1 MDIQLK
7 KRPWYVR
14 YRLYL
19 VLAALF
25 TGFAVWVWARNMGPK
40 RLRIDPETV
49 RIAEVKQDRFLEYV
63 EAEAVVQPIMTLQV
77 NAREKGSIVRIA
89 QEEGALVR
97 QGDTLLVLSNPALE
111 REIEEMGDALEKQL
125 MAYTEQE
132 LEMQQRRLALQQQ
145 ALSNDYEQERLRRQ
159 NQLDHEEYDMGTRS
173 KAQLEI
179 SDAEYK
185 YKSETARLARESL
198 RHDSAMAVI
207 RAKLVEADRKRETE
221 RFARARTRL
230 DDLAVLAPTDGQV
243 SYANLIPGQI
253 ISAGEKVAD
262 IKVMSAYKLHTS
274 IGEYYMDRVVTGLPA
289 RATDRQK
296 QYPLRVA
303 KVVPEVKERAFQVDL
318 TFTGELPE
326 NLRIGKSMRVQVE
339 LGQPETATVIPRGDF
354 FSATGG
360 RWIFL
365 VTEDGKRAVRT
376 PIQIGRQNPTQF
388 EVAEGLKPGDRIVV
402 SGYSAF
408 GEAEEIN
415 F

>member
-19 VLAALF
+19 VFAALF
-25 TGFAVWVWARNMGPK
+25 TGFAVWVLARNMGPK

-49 RIAEVKQDRFLEYV
+49 RIAEVKQDKFLEYV

-77 NAREKGSIVRIA
+77 NAREKGSIVCIA

-159 NQLDHEEYDMGTRS
+159 NLLDHEEYDMGTRS

-230 DDLAVLAPTDGQV
+230 DDLTVLAPTDGQV

-303 KVVPEVKERAFQVDL
+303 KVVPEVKDRAFQVDL

-365 VTEDGKRAVRT
+365 VTEDRKRAVRT
-376 PIQIGRQNPTQF
+376 PIQIARQNPTQF

>member
-19 VLAALF
+19 VFAALF
-25 TGFAVWVWARNMGPK
+25 TGFAVWVLARNMGPK
-40 RLRIDPETV
+40 RLRIDSETV

-77 NAREKGSIVRIA
+77 NAREKGSIVRIV

-230 DDLAVLAPTDGQV
+230 DDLTVLAPTDGQV

-376 PIQIGRQNPTQF
+376 PIQIARQNPTQF

>member
-19 VLAALF
+19 VFAALF
-25 TGFAVWVWARNMGPK
+25 TGFAVWVLARNMGPK
-40 RLRIDPETV
+40 RLRIDSETV

-207 RAKLVEADRKRETE
+207 RAKLVEADRRRETE

-230 DDLAVLAPTDGQV
+230 DDLTVLAPTDGQV

-303 KVVPEVKERAFQVDL
+303 KVVPEVKDRAFQVDL

-376 PIQIGRQNPTQF
+376 PIQIARQNPTQF

>member
-19 VLAALF
+19 VFAALF
-25 TGFAVWVWARNMGPK
+25 TGFAVWVLARNMGPK

-77 NAREKGSIVRIA
+77 NAREKGSIVRIV

-230 DDLAVLAPTDGQV
+230 DDLAVLAPTDGLV

-303 KVVPEVKERAFQVDL
+303 KVVPEVKDRAFQVDL

-376 PIQIGRQNPTQF
+376 PIQIARQNPTQF

>member
-19 VLAALF
+19 VFAALF
-25 TGFAVWVWARNMGPK
+25 TGFAVWVLARNMGPK

-125 MAYTEQE
+125 IAYTEQE

-230 DDLAVLAPTDGQV
+230 DDLTVLAPTDGQV

-303 KVVPEVKERAFQVDL
+303 KVVPEVKDRAFQVDL
-318 TFTGELPE
+318 TFTDELPE

-365 VTEDGKRAVRT
+365 VTEDRKRAVRT
-376 PIQIGRQNPTQF
+376 PIQIARQNPTQF

>member
-19 VLAALF
+19 VFAALF
-25 TGFAVWVWARNMGPK
+25 TGFAVWVLARNMGPK
-40 RLRIDPETV
+40 RLRIDSETV
-49 RIAEVKQDRFLEYV
+49 RIAEVKQDKFLEYV

-303 KVVPEVKERAFQVDL
+303 KVVPEVKDRAFQVDL

-326 NLRIGKSMRVQVE
+326 NLRIGKSLRVQVE

-376 PIQIGRQNPTQF
+376 PIQIARQNPTQF

>member
-19 VLAALF
+19 VFAALF
-25 TGFAVWVWARNMGPK
+25 TGFAVWVLARNMGPK

-49 RIAEVKQDRFLEYV
+49 RIAEVKQDKFLEYV

-77 NAREKGSIVRIA
+77 NTREKGSIVRIA

-145 ALSNDYEQERLRRQ
+145 TLSNDYEQERLRRQ

-376 PIQIGRQNPTQF
+376 PIQIARQNPTQF

>member
-19 VLAALF
+19 VFAALF
-25 TGFAVWVWARNMGPK
+25 TGFAVWVLARNMGTK

-77 NAREKGSIVRIA
+77 NAREKGSIVRIV

-221 RFARARTRL
+221 GFARARTRL
-230 DDLAVLAPTDGQV
+230 DDLTVLAPTDGQV

-376 PIQIGRQNPTQF
+376 PIQIARQNPTQF

>member
-19 VLAALF
+19 VFAALF
-25 TGFAVWVWARNMGPK
+25 TGFAVWVLARNMGPK

-230 DDLAVLAPTDGQV
+230 DDLTVLAPTDGQV

-303 KVVPEVKERAFQVDL
+303 KVVPEVKDRAFQVDL

-360 RWIFL
+360 HWIFL

-376 PIQIGRQNPTQF
+376 PIQIAHQNPTQF

>member
-19 VLAALF
+19 VFAALF
-25 TGFAVWVWARNMGPK
+25 TGFAVWVLARNMGPK

-173 KAQLEI
+173 KAQR
-179 SDAEYK
+179 SC
-185 YKSETARLARESL
+185 
-198 RHDSAMAVI
+198 
-207 RAKLVEADRKRETE
+207 
-221 RFARARTRL
+221 
-230 DDLAVLAPTDGQV
+230 
-243 SYANLIPGQI
+243 
-253 ISAGEKVAD
+253 GEN
-262 IKVMSAYKLHTS
+262 T
-274 IGEYYMDRVVTGLPA
+274 
-289 RATDRQK
+289 
-296 QYPLRVA
+296 
-303 KVVPEVKERAFQVDL
+303 
-318 TFTGELPE
+318 
-326 NLRIGKSMRVQVE
+326 
-339 LGQPETATVIPRGDF
+339 
-354 FSATGG
+354 
-360 RWIFL
+360 
-365 VTEDGKRAVRT
+365 
-376 PIQIGRQNPTQF
+376 
-388 EVAEGLKPGDRIVV
+388 
-402 SGYSAF
+402 
-408 GEAEEIN
+408 
-415 F
+415 

>member
-19 VLAALF
+19 VFAALF
-25 TGFAVWVWARNMGPK
+25 TGFAVWVLARNMGPK

-49 RIAEVKQDRFLEYV
+49 RIAEVKQDKFLEYV

-159 NQLDHEEYDMGTRS
+159 NLLDHEEYDMGTRS

-230 DDLAVLAPTDGQV
+230 DDLTVLAPTDGQV

-303 KVVPEVKERAFQVDL
+303 KVVPEVKDRAFQVDL

-365 VTEDGKRAVRT
+365 VTEDRKRAVRT
-376 PIQIGRQNPTQF
+376 PIQIARQNPTQF

>member
-19 VLAALF
+19 VFAALF
-25 TGFAVWVWARNMGPK
+25 TGFAVWVLARNMGPK

-77 NAREKGSIVRIA
+77 NAREKGSIVRIV

-365 VTEDGKRAVRT
+365 VTEDRKRAVRT
-376 PIQIGRQNPTQF
+376 PIQIARQNPTQF

>member
-25 TGFAVWVWARNMGPK
+25 TGFAVWVLARNVGPK
-40 RLRIDPETV
+40 RLRIDSETV

-77 NAREKGSIVRIA
+77 NAREKGSIVRIV

-376 PIQIGRQNPTQF
+376 PIQIARQNPTQF

>member
-19 VLAALF
+19 VFAALF
-25 TGFAVWVWARNMGPK
+25 TGFAVWVLARNMGPK

-185 YKSETARLARESL
+185 YKSETARLAGESL

-376 PIQIGRQNPTQF
+376 PIQIARQNPTQF

>member
-19 VLAALF
+19 VFAALF
-25 TGFAVWVWARNMGPK
+25 TGFAVWVLARNVGPK
-40 RLRIDPETV
+40 RLRIDSETV

-230 DDLAVLAPTDGQV
+230 DDLAVLSPTDGQV

-303 KVVPEVKERAFQVDL
+303 KVVPEVKDRAFQVDL

-376 PIQIGRQNPTQF
+376 PIQIARQNPTQF

>member
-19 VLAALF
+19 VFAALF
-25 TGFAVWVWARNMGPK
+25 TGFAVWVLARNIGPK

-230 DDLAVLAPTDGQV
+230 DDLTVLASTDGQV

-376 PIQIGRQNPTQF
+376 PIQIARQNPTQF

>member
-19 VLAALF
+19 VFAALF
-25 TGFAVWVWARNMGPK
+25 TGFAVWVLARNMGPK

-230 DDLAVLAPTDGQV
+230 DDLTVLASTDGQV

-303 KVVPEVKERAFQVDL
+303 KVVPEVKDRAFQVDL

-339 LGQPETATVIPRGDF
+339 LGQSETATVIPRGDF

-376 PIQIGRQNPTQF
+376 PIQIARQNPTQF
-388 EVAEGLKPGDRIVV
+388 EVAEGLKPGNRIVV

>member
-19 VLAALF
+19 VFAALF
-25 TGFAVWVWARNMGPK
+25 TGFAVWVLARNMGPK

-185 YKSETARLARESL
+185 YKSETARLAGESL

-303 KVVPEVKERAFQVDL
+303 KVVPEVKERTFQVDL

-376 PIQIGRQNPTQF
+376 PIQIARQNPTQF

>member
-19 VLAALF
+19 VFAALF
-25 TGFAVWVWARNMGPK
+25 IGFAVWVLARNMGPK
-40 RLRIDPETV
+40 RLRIDSETV

-77 NAREKGSIVRIA
+77 NAREKGSIVRIV

-230 DDLAVLAPTDGQV
+230 DDLTVLAPTDGQV

-303 KVVPEVKERAFQVDL
+303 KVVPEVKDRAFQVDL

-376 PIQIGRQNPTQF
+376 PIQIARQNPTQF

>member
-1 MDIQLK
+1 
-7 KRPWYVR
+7 
-14 YRLYL
+14 
-19 VLAALF
+19 
-25 TGFAVWVWARNMGPK
+25 MGPK

-303 KVVPEVKERAFQVDL
+303 KVVPEVKDRAFQVDL

-376 PIQIGRQNPTQF
+376 PIQIARQNPTQF

>member
-19 VLAALF
+19 VFAALF
-25 TGFAVWVWARNMGPK
+25 TGFAVWVLARNMGPK

-230 DDLAVLAPTDGQV
+230 DDLAVLASTDGQV

-303 KVVPEVKERAFQVDL
+303 KVVPEVKDRAFQVDL

-365 VTEDGKRAVRT
+365 VTEDRKRAVRT
-376 PIQIGRQNPTQF
+376 PIQIARQNPTQF

>member
-19 VLAALF
+19 VFAALF
-25 TGFAVWVWARNMGPK
+25 TGFAVWVLARNMGPK

-77 NAREKGSIVRIA
+77 NAREKGSIVRIV
-89 QEEGALVR
+89 QEEGTLVR

-230 DDLAVLAPTDGQV
+230 DDLAVLSPTDGQV

-303 KVVPEVKERAFQVDL
+303 KVVPEVKDRAFQVDL

-376 PIQIGRQNPTQF
+376 PIQIARQNPTQF

>member
-19 VLAALF
+19 VFAALF
-25 TGFAVWVWARNMGPK
+25 TGFAVWVLARNMGPK

-230 DDLAVLAPTDGQV
+230 DDLTVLAPTDGQV

-303 KVVPEVKERAFQVDL
+303 KVVPEVKDRAFQVDL

-365 VTEDGKRAVRT
+365 VTEDRKRAVRT
-376 PIQIGRQNPTQF
+376 PIQIALQNPSQF

>member
-19 VLAALF
+19 VFAALF
-25 TGFAVWVWARNMGPK
+25 TGFAVWVLARNMGPK

-77 NAREKGSIVRIA
+77 NAREKGSIVRIV

-354 FSATGG
+354 FSTTGG

-376 PIQIGRQNPTQF
+376 PIQIARQNPTQF

>member
-19 VLAALF
+19 VFAALF
-25 TGFAVWVWARNMGPK
+25 TGFAVWVLARNMGPK

-262 IKVMSAYKLHTS
+262 IKVMSAYKLHTC

-303 KVVPEVKERAFQVDL
+303 KVVPEVKDRAFQVDL

-365 VTEDGKRAVRT
+365 VTEDRKRAVRT
-376 PIQIGRQNPTQF
+376 PIQIARQNPTQF

>member
-19 VLAALF
+19 VFAALF
-25 TGFAVWVWARNMGPK
+25 TGFAVWVLARNMGPK

-132 LEMQQRRLALQQQ
+132 LEMLQRRLALQQQ

-274 IGEYYMDRVVTGLPA
+274 IGEYYIDRVVTGLPA

-303 KVVPEVKERAFQVDL
+303 KVVPEVKDRAFQVDL

-376 PIQIGRQNPTQF
+376 PIQIARQNPTQF